1 MLAEPEHYKG
11 ILYVRLSSLPGEQK
25 EKLREA
31 YNRESIIKIIKD
43 NSIINDCIL
52 YTDYLGWYHQY
63 KSSPTEVIQSKRVSK
78 TDFAHTEQVGQ

>member
-25 EKLREA
+25 TKLREA
-31 YNRESIIKIIKD
+31 YSRESIIKILKD
-43 NSIINDCIL
+43 DSLINDCIL

-63 KSSPTEVIQSKRVSK
+63 NSSTEPFQNKLQSA
-78 TDFAHTEQVGQ
+78 DLAHVEQISR